1 LDSKDQEILHLRRK
15 IVELEAKLTDY
26 QDKSKTEEKTE
37 SENKDESDYINEEEF
52 HDFDEEDKQEESCEK
67 IYNRILCKDV
77 QFDSQVR
84 SYSSLVQT

>member
-1 LDSKDQEILHLRRK
+1 LDTKDQEIIHLRRK

-37 SENKDESDYINEEEF
+37 SENKDESDDINEEEF
-52 HDFDEEDKQEESCEK
+52 HDFDEEDKQESCEE
-67 IYNRILCKDV
+67 IYNKIFSKDV

-84 SYSSLVQT
+84 SYSSSVQT